1 MNENLELYKHIYK
14 DSDMAI
20 FTINKL
26 LKDLKEKDNKIKGVI
41 EDILKEYEKYYIESK
56 EYLESNNTSLDE
68 NTPLSKMGASMGIK
82 KEVKSDNSDASIAE
96 VLIQGI
102 AMGSLDMEKRIT
114 NYKKEVDK
122 KELKFAEEFLKFQ
135 QKTINELKKYL

>member
-102 AMGSLDMEKRIT
+102 AMGSLDMEKKIT

>member
-1 MNENLELYKHIYK
+1 MV
-14 DSDMAI
+14 I
-20 FTINKL
+20 FWNN
-26 LKDLKEKDNKIKGVI
+26 DEKDNKIKGVI